1 MTTISA
7 TIVLDSYSNQYDTRL
22 TTIHL
27 RYPRFIH
34 SELMTHRVLSRNARS
49 SRAVPVKKMI
59 EEIRNDPVI
68 PLYWHKNIPGMQGH
82 EDCDEKIQIWKPT
95 EHYGFIPRLMT
106 REEAWLFARDR
117 TLEVAEAFDKAGYH
131 KQVVNRLLEPFM
143 HIDTLVSSTNWGN
156 FFFLRDHKD
165 AEPHFKDLAV
175 AVKEAMGKSEPRI
188 FHDYRTWHLPY
199 ITQEEKEIYDLETL
213 KKISSARCARISY
226 VPFDGNGSVEK
237 ELERYSKLASIPLHA
252 SPMEHVAHPTHDKR
266 YWGNFEYWGQFRKY
280 HPNECVN

>member
-22 TTIHL
+22 TTIHM

-34 SELMTHRVLSRNARS
+34 SEIMTHRVFSRNARS

-68 PLYWHKNIPGMQGH
+68 PLYWHKNVPGMQGY
-82 EDCDEKIQIWKPT
+82 EDCNNMVLIDNMT
-95 EHYGFIPRLMT
+95 YT
-106 REEAWLFARDR
+106 REEAWLWGRDR
-117 TLEVAEAFDKAGYH
+117 ALELAEAFNNSAYH
-131 KQVVNRLLEPFM
+131 KQVVNRILEPFM
-143 HIDTLVSSTNWGN
+143 HIDTLISSTNWGN

-175 AVKEAMGKSEPRI
+175 ATKEAMSKSEPRI
-188 FHDYRTWHLPY
+188 FHDFRTWHLPY
-199 ITQEEKEIYDLETL
+199 ITQEEKETYDLETL

-237 ELERYSKLASIPLHA
+237 EIDRYLKLASIPLHA